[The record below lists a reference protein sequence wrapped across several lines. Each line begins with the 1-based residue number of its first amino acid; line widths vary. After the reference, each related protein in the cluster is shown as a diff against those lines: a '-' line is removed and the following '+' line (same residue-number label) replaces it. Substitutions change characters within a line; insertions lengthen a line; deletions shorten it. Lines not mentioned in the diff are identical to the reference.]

1 MEYRQIVAITGL
13 SGLYQLMNTKND
25 GAIVKS
31 LKDNSVKFISARI
44 HHLTPLESIEIYTN
58 DENVRIHEV
67 FEMIKKDDAPA
78 EAINSKKDDKAAKAL
93 FKTYLP
99 NYDEDR
105 VYVSDIKKVFKW
117 YSILKENDLLN
128 FDYLDQEEETAETA
142 EIAEAITEESAV
154 ENKEEVKEEKKT
166 AKKPA
171 AKKKATEETGE
182 KVKEK
187 PAPAA
192 KAKKVVKATKTEE

>member
-67 FEMIKKDDAPA
+67 FEMIKKDDASV

-93 FKTYLP
+93 FKTFLP

-117 YSILKENDLLN
+117 YSILKENELLN
-128 FDYLDQEEETAETA
+128 FDYLTQDEEAVAEESTVETAK
-142 EIAEAITEESAV
+142 V
-154 ENKEEVKEEKKT
+154 EK
-166 AKKPA
+166 
-171 AKKKATEETGE
+171 
-182 KVKEK
+182 
-187 PAPAA
+187 
-192 KAKKVVKATKTEE
+192 